1 MSRGSTRR
9 KNAAQINLTCEQLL
23 SAEFYKK
30 IMPSLTFGDGAHI
43 NNLPHAHPPKS
54 WKPTVCEQGVIDLQP
69 VDVWGTHG
77 YPKELFTKLS
87 HALTRLKLYNL
98 PIWLIGCSKEA
109 QLLMR
114 LIGAYVKAAVNKPG
128 YENTGDYAIFHI
140 NTDAKGWVPHR
151 DRDELENALEPDGL
165 PNYITAW
172 MPITDATPK
181 SSCLYFI
188 PRMYDS
194 TYDNRDGGDEYMKKL
209 FATDEFYQNI
219 LSLPMTTGGLLCF
232 TSRIIHWGSKPLP
245 PIKGSKVKYTPR
257 QAISITVANRKFEKV
272 ALAREGASEFPTFLE
287 SVLLAI
293 SQALRYNHQNPISK
307 EHQNCFKKILK
318 NNLDSFETA
327 HRKIIED
334 LF

>member
-1 MSRGSTRR
+1 
-9 KNAAQINLTCEQLL
+9 
-23 SAEFYKK
+23 
-30 IMPSLTFGDGAHI
+30 MPMLTFGDGEHMKD
-43 NNLPHAHPPKS
+43 LRHREPPKG
-54 WKPTVCEQGVIDLQP
+54 WKPTISEQGVIDLEP

-87 HALTRLKLYNL
+87 RALHSLKDKNI
-98 PIWLIGCSKEA
+98 PIWLVACSKEA

-114 LIGAYVKAAVNKPG
+114 LMGGYVKAAINKPG
-128 YENTGDYAIFHI
+128 YENTGDYAMFHI
-140 NTDAKGWVPHR
+140 NTDAKGWIAHR

-194 TYDNRDGGDEYMKKL
+194 TYDNRNGADEYMNKI
-209 FATDEFYQNI
+209 FTTNESYQNI
-219 LSLPMTTGGLLCF
+219 LSVPMTTGGLLSF
-232 TSRIIHWGSKPLP
+232 TSRTVHWGSKPLP
-245 PIKGSKVKYTPR
+245 PIKGSKVKYAPR
-257 QAISITVANRKFEKV
+257 QAFSIAVANRKFEKG
-272 ALAREGASEFPTFLE
+272 ALAREGAVEFPTFLE

-293 SQALRYNHQNPISK
+293 SQALRYNHQSPLSK

-318 NNLDSFETA
+318 NNLDAFETEYS
-327 HRKIIED
+327 KMIKGLI
-334 LF
+334 

>member
-1 MSRGSTRR
+1 
-9 KNAAQINLTCEQLL
+9 
-23 SAEFYKK
+23 
-30 IMPSLTFGDGAHI
+30 MPMLTFGDGAHI
-43 NNLPHAHPPKS
+43 NNLTHAHPPKS
-54 WKPTVCEQGVIDLQP
+54 WKPTISEQGVIDLQA

-87 HALTRLKLYNL
+87 HALTRLTLYNL
-98 PIWLIGCSKEA
+98 PISLIGCSKEA

-114 LIGAYVKAAVNKPG
+114 LMGGYVKAAINKPG
-128 YENTGDYAIFHI
+128 YENTGDYAMFHI
-140 NTDAKGWVPHR
+140 NTDAKGWIAHR
-151 DRDELENALEPDGL
+151 DRDELKNALEPDGL

-194 TYDNRDGGDEYMKKL
+194 TYDNSNGADEYMNKI
-209 FATDEFYQNI
+209 FSTNESYQNI

-232 TSRIIHWGSKPLP
+232 TSRTIHWGSKPLP
-245 PIKGSKVKYTPR
+245 PIKGSKVKYAPR
-257 QAISITVANRKFEKV
+257 QAISIAVANRKFEKV
-272 ALAREGASEFPTFLE
+272 ALAREGAVEFPTFLE

-293 SQALRYNHQNPISK
+293 SQALRYNHQSPLSK

-318 NNLDSFETA
+318 NNIDMFESEYQSTIESF
-327 HRKIIED
+327 
-334 LF
+334 L